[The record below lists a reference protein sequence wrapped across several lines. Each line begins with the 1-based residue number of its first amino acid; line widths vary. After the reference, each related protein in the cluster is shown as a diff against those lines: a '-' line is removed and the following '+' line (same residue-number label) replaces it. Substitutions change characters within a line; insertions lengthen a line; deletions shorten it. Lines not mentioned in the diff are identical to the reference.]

1 VGHRHRRNPCQRYR
15 RGAMSL
21 VIAAVLAA
29 ILVIILDL

>member
-1 VGHRHRRNPCQRYR
+1 MLGHPIRRDY
-15 RGAMSL
+15 RGAVSL